1 MSYGYIHGSAVPIGE
16 LGGGRERPPFLLPGS
31 GTAVLRN
38 SHLRNTAWEGRSRP
52 NYPVCYLNSTPEWSR
67 LKAAILRFTRV
78 LSDKN
83 VFT

>member
-1 MSYGYIHGSAVPIGE
+1 MAITVPAGWSVAHEGRREPLLRMAALRLGSA
-16 LGGGRERPPFLLPGS
+16 GRGCRLLLPH
-31 GTAVLRN
+31 N
-38 SHLRNTAWEGRSRP
+38 
-52 NYPVCYLNSTPEWSR
+52 PVCYLKSTPEWSR